1 MYQYQAYSKRNV
13 EGSSLNGK
21 EVRIYKKENST
32 RKGKYIVRIEN
43 NLNKPVCGLKDKK
56 V

>member
-21 EVRIYKKENST
+21 EVRIYKKENSA